1 MLGLANEIYYHAQ
14 PAEREALSLEA
25 VAMARRLEDP
35 HLLLWSLQTA
45 FIAIWR
51 PATTETRYQLIVEAE
66 RLAAELGDDVA
77 LADALTLHAAVL
89 SELGRPLEMEAEL
102 ARAREQARR
111 VRNLYCDLVLDC
123 LEVPWRAMRGD
134 DDEVARMIEHLLELG
149 QVTVIPQFEEA
160 FAGALMMQLVWQGRY
175 EEMLGGL
182 VALEAT
188 TFLPMAT
195 TMTAMY
201 CRAGR
206 VEEARAYQATHLDE
220 QAFAMASDSWF
231 SSMAWSMAAESAI
244 HLGDAALASAAY
256 ERLSGLTGRISSGG
270 SGAAIG
276 PVDMFLAMAA
286 ATTGEA
292 ELARR
297 HADRAEE
304 LCREWRV
311 PLAAQWVRDERDRF
325 GI

>member
-1 MLGLANEIYYHAQ
+1 MLALANEIYYGAQ

-25 VAMARRLEDP
+25 VSMARRLGDP

-51 PATTETRYQLIVEAE
+51 PATAKVRYGLIVEAE
-66 RLAAELGDDVA
+66 RLAGELGDEVA

-89 SELGRPLEMEAEL
+89 SELGRPHEMVVEL
-102 ARAREQARR
+102 ARAREQAQR

-123 LEVPWRAMRGD
+123 LEVPWRAMRGED
-134 DDEVARMIEHLLELG
+134 DVVARMIDHMVVLG

-160 FAGALMMQLVWQGRY
+160 FAGALMMQLAWQRRN

-182 VALEAT
+182 IALEAT

-201 CRAGR
+201 CRAGQ
-206 VEEARAYQATHLDE
+206 VDEARAYQASHLDA
-220 QAFAMASDSWF
+220 QAFAMDCDTWF
-231 SSMAWSMAAESAI
+231 SPMAWSLGAETAA
-244 HLGDAALASAAY
+244 HLGDTDLAALAY
-256 ERLSGLTGRISSGG
+256 ERLAPLTGRLSSGG
-270 SGAAIG
+270 SGAAVG
-276 PVDMFLAMAA
+276 PVDLFLALA
-286 ATTGEA
+286 ATATGERD
-292 ELARR
+292 LARK

-304 LCREWRV
+304 LCEEWQV
-311 PLAAQWVRDERDRF
+311 PLAAQWVRDERERF